1 MGEWICKTIILKNQQ
16 WTYQTSDNYD
26 CIIDIAPKL
35 ELSDI
40 TVEINNT
47 KSNILSL
54 DIVKEC
60 AGENKYIYGYLTQ
73 ISVDKSIV
81 NNNLYEI
88 KIYIKDSQTN
98 EFGMGLLHYSNK

>member
-1 MGEWICKTIILKNQQ
+1 MKRYK
-16 WTYQTSDNYD
+16 TSDNYD

-60 AGENKYIYGYLTQ
+60 AGENKYIYGYLAQ